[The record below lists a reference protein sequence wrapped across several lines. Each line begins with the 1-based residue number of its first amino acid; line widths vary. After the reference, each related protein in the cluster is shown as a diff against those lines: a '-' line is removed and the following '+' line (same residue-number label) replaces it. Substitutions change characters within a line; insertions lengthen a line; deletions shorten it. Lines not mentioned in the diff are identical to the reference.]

1 MIEHYMKCI
10 FSVDVEDWFHIPD
23 ISNTPELPEW
33 ESFPSRVETN
43 FMNLLDIFGQ
53 KNAKVTCFFLG
64 WVAKKFPHLVREAKR
79 RGHEIASHGYSHKLA
94 YEMNK
99 DDFLQDV
106 RKAKSTIEDISGE
119 AVLGYRAPGFSIT
132 KNTPWFFDILMDA
145 GYMYDSSVFPTP
157 REFGGL
163 KTNKYAP
170 YVINSNSNH
179 IIEFPITAIELF
191 GKPCCFF
198 GGGYLRL
205 SPYFIIRK
213 MCLRVIKENRPV
225 VFYIHPREI
234 DPDQPRLKMG
244 MQRRFNSYVNLK
256 STKSK
261 IVRILDQFKVTTFA
275 KFIEE
280 SNILVKEMRR

>member
-1 MIEHYMKCI
+1 MIGQNVKCI

-23 ISNTPELPEW
+23 LSNTPELPEW
-33 ESFPSRVETN
+33 GSFPSRVERN
-43 FMNLLDIFGQ
+43 FMDLLDIFSQ
-53 KNAKVTCFFLG
+53 KNAKITCFFLG
-64 WVAKKFPHLVREAKR
+64 WVAKKFPHLVKEAKR

-99 DDFLQDV
+99 DGFLQDI

-132 KNTPWFFDILMDA
+132 KDTPWFFDMLMDA

-157 REFGGL
+157 RVFGGL

-170 YVINSNSNH
+170 YVISSNGNH
-179 IIEFPITAIELF
+179 IIEFPITAIKLF

-198 GGGYLRL
+198 GGGYLRI

-280 SNILVKEMRR
+280 YQI